1 MISRKPAPASRR
13 EFLKGSTAVLGGAI
27 AGRLPVPPNAHAA
40 GGDTLRVGLVG
51 CGGRGTGAA
60 GQALN
65 ADPNVKLVAMGDAFE
80 DRLQQSL
87 NTLQSDAKIAAKIDV
102 PPERR
107 FAGFDAY
114 RQVIAACDVVLLC
127 TPPHFRPL
135 HLAAAVEAG
144 KHVFC
149 EKPVAVDAPGVR
161 SVLATC
167 ERVKAKNLSV
177 VSGLCLRYFDPFRE
191 AVRRIHAGDIGEIHT
206 L

>member
-1 MISRKPAPASRR
+1 MSTTFSRR
-13 EFLKGSTAVLGGAI
+13 QFLGTSAAAAALAAAPHV
-27 AGRLPVPPNAHAA
+27 HAA
-40 GGDTLRVGLVG
+40 GGETLRVGLVG

-65 ADPNVKLVAMGDAFE
+65 ADSNVKLVALGDAFE

-87 NTLQSDAKIAAKIDV
+87 NTLKSDSKIAAKIDV

-114 RQVIAACDVVLLC
+114 KQVIDACDVVLLA

-167 ERVKAKNLSV
+167 ERAKAKNLSV
-177 VSGLCLRYFDPFRE
+177 VSGLCLRYFHPFQE
-191 AVRRIHAGDIGEIHT
+191 LVRRIHD
-206 L
+206 